1 MILFRHEMEP
11 GGWPLTEAWSSST
24 PGAYP
29 LECAN
34 LEWEQQGRRCL
45 MFWGR
50 PDRLK
55 LAGSMRSQKT
65 RMALCCALRMTG
77 SIGCG
82 GPPANSNL
90 RNLNSAHQQA
100 GTKTSPS
107 ITLRPARK
115 LDGGLREFA
124 DFSDYSRTA
133 E

>member
-1 MILFRHEMEP
+1 MILFRQEMEP

-34 LEWEQQGRRCL
+34 REREQQGRRCL
-45 MFWGR
+45 MFWCR

-55 LAGSMRSQKT
+55 LAGSMRSQEART
-65 RMALCCALRMTG
+65 GLCCAPRMTG

-82 GPPANSNL
+82 GPRAKSKV

-100 GTKTSPS
+100 GMKTSPS
-107 ITLRPARK
+107 ITLRRAREV
-115 LDGGLREFA
+115 DGGLQEFA
-124 DFSDYSRTA
+124 DFSDHSRTA